1 MGSWLKHPFDQ
12 PFARIILIL
21 DDSLKISNFC
31 LLMGAAKRGI
41 AKSEKAVDDSR
52 KGSCKLLISNRAGS
66 RLNLVIHGTE
76 VNMVR
81 AMTIRRRKRL
91 KLAKGTYVVE
101 VWLTEGRINI
111 KAVNIPHIS
120 IEKITSRKDV
130 SIRGRKIVADF
141 INDKARLNIDNE
153 ASASDY

>member
-1 MGSWLKHPFDQ
+1 
-12 PFARIILIL
+12 
-21 DDSLKISNFC
+21 
-31 LLMGAAKRGI
+31 MGAAKQGIDKSGRG
-41 AKSEKAVDDSR
+41 ADASR
-52 KGSCKLLISNRAGS
+52 KGFCMVRISNRAGS
-66 RLNLVIHGTE
+66 RLNLVIHCTE

-91 KLAKGTYVVE
+91 KLPKGTYVVE
-101 VWLTEGRINI
+101 VWLSEGRISI
-111 KAVNIPHIS
+111 QAVNIPHIS

-141 INDKARLNIDNE
+141 INDRARLEIDSE

>member
-1 MGSWLKHPFDQ
+1 MS
-12 PFARIILIL
+12 
-21 DDSLKISNFC
+21 
-31 LLMGAAKRGI
+31 AAKQGI
-41 AKSEKAVDDSR
+41 ANPEKTVDNSR
-52 KGSCKLLISNRAGS
+52 KGFCRLKISNRAGN

-76 VNMVR
+76 RNVVR

-101 VWLTEGRINI
+101 VWLTEGRIRI
-111 KAVNIPHIS
+111 KPVNIPHVS

-141 INDKARLNIDNE
+141 INEKARLDIDRE
-153 ASASDY
+153 PTAGEF